1 MGARQCGALPV
12 AGLILKRPAS
22 RRILMTATP
31 NNLAT
36 PRPAMLAGIG
46 LMLLGVFL
54 FSCND
59 ALGKWLLGTYSVGQ
73 MLFIRSIAAMLALIP
88 FLWRSGLA
96 PFAAAS

>member
-1 MGARQCGALPV
+1 
-12 AGLILKRPAS
+12 
-22 RRILMTATP
+22 MTATP
-31 NNLAT
+31 DHLAA

-73 MLFIRSIAAMLALIP
+73 MLFIRSIAAMLVLIP

-96 PFAAAS
+96 PFAARACRSCASCCPRSKW